1 MLGCW
6 DDDSFFFWFVCSWFK
21 HKNCCQ
27 HDNTIL
33 FRDPN
38 SLLIC
43 TPTLY
48 NINPLLFWVS
58 NQKKIRVCRT
68 TFLQPSKSLL
78 RVLIKRMKVCCRDW
92 LPKFA
97 TGLNMIIGCS
107 SKIILTYQTVILP
120 KWFSQKGIILTKEQC
135 HHSHTFWTT
144 TYYHIQPSRKFWWSV

>member
-68 TFLQPSKSLL
+68 TFRQPSKSLL

-107 SKIILTYQTVILP
+107 SKYIWITRLLFAKMVLGWGVHFDKRTVSSF
-120 KWFSQKGIILTKEQC
+120 WFFGRRGLVHVPEPENCFS
-135 HHSHTFWTT
+135 
-144 TYYHIQPSRKFWWSV
+144 